1 MAPKALEFL
10 VVDGEYSKKRI
21 GAAIA
26 GLSAFVIF
34 IWLIVLSAKLGA
46 LKEHGMQ
53 QLIKFRLNCCLF
65 LFLH

>member
-1 MAPKALEFL
+1 MAPKALEFF

-53 QLIKFRLNCCLF
+53 KSIKL
-65 LFLH
+65 

>member
-46 LKEHGMQ
+46 IKEHGKQ
-53 QLIKFRLNCCLF
+53 QSIKFRSNYCC
-65 LFLH
+65 